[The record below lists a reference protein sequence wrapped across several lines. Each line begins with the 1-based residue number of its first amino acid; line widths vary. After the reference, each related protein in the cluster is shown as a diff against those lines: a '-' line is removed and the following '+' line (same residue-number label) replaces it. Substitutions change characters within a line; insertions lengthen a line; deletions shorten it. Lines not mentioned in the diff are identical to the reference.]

1 MLHKSLSVQGA
12 MNLCGNMI
20 KDAFTSFS
28 SFEHALIGLFDRE
41 TSLKIPIMSWVW
53 NSLVPDTMS
62 TEEAA
67 AMLNLVKRYI
77 QALKDY
83 IIGTIHWA
91 YETELFFGK
100 RGGEIRAFGW
110 VFADQI
116 SSSSG

>member
-1 MLHKSLSVQGA
+1 MLHKNLSVQGA

-28 SFEHALIGLFDRE
+28 SFEHALLTLFDPER
-41 TSLKIPIMSWVW
+41 SLKLPVLSWMW
-53 NSLVPDTMS
+53 KSIVPDAMS
-62 TEEAA
+62 GEEAA
-67 AMLNLVKRYI
+67 AMLKIVKRYI

-83 IIGTIHWA
+83 IIGSINWV

-110 VFADQI
+110 VFVDQI
-116 SSSSG
+116 PLIST